1 VKTKG
6 FDRRVEHHV
15 AHDLQLMWAILLL
28 QICLHL
34 ASISCSTADY
44 FGQQGG
50 RVFVCKIVDKIAKLA
65 YDRRPVEFT
74 YSLAKQ

>member
-1 VKTKG
+1 
-6 FDRRVEHHV
+6 
-15 AHDLQLMWAILLL
+15 L